1 MAGIG
6 IVGLGFGKTGHLP
19 AWRLEPRAQV
29 LGICGGRPENAAG
42 EHGVP
47 YLDWDQMLERE
58 DLQVLSLCV
67 PPADQPAL
75 IVAAARAGKHLF
87 CEKPVAAK
95 LEDAFSA
102 VEAAERAGVAH
113 AIDLFFP
120 EIAAWSAAH
129 RVLPELGRL
138 QHAHLSWLIQS
149 RAFRSAENSWKT
161 NSSKGGG
168 TLANFAS
175 HSFHYLE
182 WLFGPVAKLTAL
194 NSGGHSPGVQGGAH
208 LLLGFQ
214 SGMTA
219 SFNVAADAYQGSG
232 HRLEVY
238 GRNGSLVLAN
248 NSGDFARGFTLD
260 LATSGASWRR
270 LIEPEAG
277 EGDGRI
283 PLLTKLAGRLLDSI
297 ESRQPMCPGLR
308 EGLRVQLLL
317 EAAATSLL
325 EGRSVEVAA

>member
-1 MAGIG
+1 MTGIG
-6 IVGLGFGKTGHLP
+6 IVGLGFGKMGHLP

-67 PPADQPAL
+67 PPAEQPAL
-75 IVAAARAGKHLF
+75 IVAAAKAGKHLF
-87 CEKPVAAK
+87 CEKPLAARP
-95 LEDAFSA
+95 EDALRA

-113 AIDLFFP
+113 VIDLFFP
-120 EIAAWSAAH
+120 EIAAWCAA
-129 RVLPELGRL
+129 RGALSELGEL

-149 RAFRSAENSWKT
+149 RAFRGDEDNWKT
-161 NSSKGGG
+161 NTSKGGG
-168 TLANFAS
+168 SLANFAS

-194 NSGGHSPGVQGGAH
+194 NSGGQPPGVQGGAH

-219 SFNVAADAYQGSG
+219 SFNVAADAYKGSG

-260 LATSGASWRR
+260 VATSGTAWRR
-270 LIEPEAG
+270 LVEPQAG

-297 ESRQPMCPGLR
+297 ESGQPVSPGLR
-308 EGLRVQLLL
+308 EGLRVQVLLQ
-317 EAAATSLL
+317 AAATSQL